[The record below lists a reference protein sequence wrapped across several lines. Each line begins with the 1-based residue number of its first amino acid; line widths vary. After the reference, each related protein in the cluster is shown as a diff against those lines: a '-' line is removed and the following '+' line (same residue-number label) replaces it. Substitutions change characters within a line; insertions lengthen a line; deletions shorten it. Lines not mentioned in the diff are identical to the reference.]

1 MLSEQ
6 ARRHPH
12 TQRNYRKS
20 TEVCVP
26 CEETVHLVKRSRS
39 YVLHPHQGQPELLD
53 GHRSTCKGKR
63 GGGDLKSEREVY
75 RKRSSW
81 LIIVICIT
89 GVLQPKVSLEQCST
103 EVSALPSS
111 WFRWVRCVKEEL
123 HGGRGWS
130 TLVSLDNQQNPW
142 HCSALM
148 LLLLAEAC
156 PQLSASRSRAV
167 LPVQLHIGVNNYQFR
182 GEVFL
187 CLCFPAICTPL
198 TNTHTGVQNRIH

>member
-1 MLSEQ
+1 MQ
-6 ARRHPH
+6 C
-12 TQRNYRKS
+12 NYRKS
-20 TEVCVP
+20 IEVCMP

-75 RKRSSW
+75 RERSSS

-89 GVLQPKVSLEQCST
+89 GVLRPKVSLEQCST
-103 EVSALPSS
+103 EVCALPSS
-111 WFRWVRCVKEEL
+111 WFRWVRCAKEEL

-130 TLVSLDNQQNPW
+130 TLVSLGTQQNPR
-142 HCSALM
+142 HGSALM

-156 PQLSASRSRAV
+156 PQPPGAEPS
-167 LPVQLHIGVNNYQFR
+167 
-182 GEVFL
+182 FL
-187 CLCFPAICTPL
+187 CNYTLELIITSLEERFSYVSVSLLFALP
-198 TNTHTGVQNRIH
+198 